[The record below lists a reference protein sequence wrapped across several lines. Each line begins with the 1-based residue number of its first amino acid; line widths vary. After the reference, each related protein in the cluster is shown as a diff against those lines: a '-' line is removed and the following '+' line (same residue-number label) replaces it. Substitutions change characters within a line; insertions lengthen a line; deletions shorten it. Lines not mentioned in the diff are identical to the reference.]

1 MTRPLPAVLAGALAI
16 AACQG
21 DPGPQPRTTTELLR
35 SAGVAPGPDV
45 DVIVDGKGWGI
56 DSLDRVD
63 VQEVDSLDVLTDTA
77 AIRYLY
83 GKPYRAVVFIWT
95 DATPFD

>member
-1 MTRPLPAVLAGALAI
+1 MTRSLPAVLAGVLVL
-16 AACQG
+16 AACQA
-21 DPGPQPRTTTELLR
+21 DSPQPRTTTELIR
-35 SAGVAPGPDV
+35 SAGFAPGPDV
-45 DVIVDGKGWGI
+45 SVIVDGRHWGI

-63 VQEVDSLDVLTDTA
+63 VQEVDSLTVLTDTA

-83 GKPYRAVVFIWT
+83 RKPYRAVVFIWT